1 MATTNINAGVDA
13 CNTFLEVLLFAAAM
27 NMGQNWYTVLVLFGC
42 EFSAVSDRDATAL
55 TERDSNIYILY
66 PNVG

>member
-1 MATTNINAGVDA
+1 MASINSGAGVDA
-13 CNTFLEVLLFAAAM
+13 CNTFLEVLLFAAAI

-42 EFSAVSDRDATAL
+42 EFSVASHRDATAL
-55 TERDSNIYILY
+55 TERDSNIHILY